1 MKKLFSSTYVM
12 AAIWSLLLFL
22 PNLYAAYLSTN
33 TGGYFSGSIV
43 NIHDHNAYL
52 ASVRDGMNGDVWIGQ
67 LSFSTETGLP
77 QTLKFLHASLFYR
90 LLGWLFGLTNLPINL
105 FYISVGLLLAFIAF
119 NVYVR
124 LFTECLASN

>member
-52 ASVRDGMNGDVWIGQ
+52 ASVRDGMNGDVW
-67 LSFSTETGLP
+67 LSLI
-77 QTLKFLHASLFYR
+77 H
-90 LLGWLFGLTNLPINL
+90 I
-105 FYISVGLLLAFIAF
+105 
-119 NVYVR
+119 
-124 LFTECLASN
+124 